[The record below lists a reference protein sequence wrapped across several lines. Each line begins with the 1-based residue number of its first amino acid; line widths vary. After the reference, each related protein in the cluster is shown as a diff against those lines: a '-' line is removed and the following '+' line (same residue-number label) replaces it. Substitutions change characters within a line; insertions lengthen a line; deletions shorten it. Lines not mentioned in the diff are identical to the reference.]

1 MDFKSSIEQHND
13 INQNETEKKNNN
25 NKIKQNKDFSFS
37 NEDENNNPN
46 KIRLTIDKI
55 ININNAN
62 DNIYIDKNHHYC
74 SNTVNNIY
82 NNEKR
87 LDSLKQLTINR
98 LIDENNLLKKEIE
111 IVKSNLIISNEKEL
125 LHKKTI
131 QRINKINKEKE
142 KSYKNSMSLIDDYKK
157 RENDLMMKIKEYE
170 ADFNKKEEELN
181 NELSILKKELF
192 QKNKIINE
200 LQLNINDLNKQIIN
214 LKKLLSEKT
223 KILNLITTKKK
234 DDFKVN
240 KNKNNINDTHC
251 TPYLATSKSCK
262 NLEFKNDN
270 KNEIKLK
277 RRENSLNNLKNY
289 IMNNNAV
296 NKTRGNNS
304 LKFYQRT
311 KNNDLLSINNNESY
325 ADNLDGLND
334 DNFVMHKR
342 KNSFYKKLIPN
353 KNNVNSIRIQTLKK
367 NNSYRN
373 INYNS
378 IYSTIK
384 KNQNSLIE
392 SSSSNNNNN
401 SLSGINLIQ
410 YKKSLDKK
418 QVKQF
423 KIKKD
428 MLSQWTRKANKELK
442 RNNIT
447 EYNNYSFQFN
457 DGKNIQKI
465 FSNKKIVN
473 DGDVGKKIEDNNKI
487 FYGKKNSIV
496 NSISNTKIKNEC
508 KKNRIIEINKFY
520 LNNPN
525 IISNSSYRNI
535 SYENQK

>member
-1 MDFKSSIEQHND
+1 MDFKCSLEENNNT
-13 INQNETEKKNNN
+13 NQNENEKKSSN

-37 NEDENNNPN
+37 NDEENTNPN

-55 ININNAN
+55 INFNNAN
-62 DNIYIDKNHHYC
+62 DNIFFNKNNNYC
-74 SNTVNNIY
+74 SNTVNNLY
-82 NNEKR
+82 HNEKR
-87 LDSLKQLTINR
+87 TDLLNQITINR

-157 RENDLMMKIKEYE
+157 RENDLMIKIKEYE
-170 ADFNKKEEELN
+170 SDFNKKEEELN
-181 NELSILKKELF
+181 NELSILKNELF

-200 LQLNINDLNKQIIN
+200 LQITIKDLNKQILN

-223 KILNLITTKKK
+223 KILSLITKKHTDSLK
-234 DDFKVN
+234 AN
-240 KNKNNINDTHC
+240 KNSINDNHC
-251 TPYLATSKSCK
+251 IPYLATSKSCK
-262 NLEFKNDN
+262 NMDFKNDN

-277 RRENSLNNLKNY
+277 KRDNSLNNLKSY
-289 IMNNNAV
+289 IMNKNAV
-296 NKTRGNNS
+296 SKAKGNNS
-304 LKFYQRT
+304 LKIFQKN
-311 KNNDLLSINNNESY
+311 KNNEILSTNYNESY
-325 ADNLDGLND
+325 VDNLEGLND

-353 KNNVNSIRIQTLKK
+353 KNNVNNKRIQTLKK

-378 IYSTIK
+378 IYSAIK
-384 KNQNSLIE
+384 NNQNSLIE
-392 SSSSNNNNN
+392 SSSSMNNNN
-401 SLSGINLIQ
+401 SLSGINLLQ
-410 YKKSLDKK
+410 YKNLLEKK
-418 QVKQF
+418 QIKQF
-423 KIKKD
+423 KIRKD
-428 MLSQWTRKANKELK
+428 ILSPWTGKSNKEMK

-447 EYNNYSFQFN
+447 EYNNYSFKLN
-457 DGKNIQKI
+457 EGNNIHRI
-465 FSNKKIVN
+465 FSNKKNFI
-473 DGDVGKKIEDNNKI
+473 DSDVDKKIEDNNKLYI
-487 FYGKKNSIV
+487 GKKNSIA

-508 KKNRIIEINKFY
+508 KKNRIIEINKFF

>member
-1 MDFKSSIEQHND
+1 MDFKSSLEDHD
-13 INQNETEKKNNN
+13 DTNQNENEKKNSN

-37 NEDENNNPN
+37 NDEENTNPN

-55 ININNAN
+55 INFNNAN
-62 DNIYIDKNHHYC
+62 DNIFFNKKNNYC
-74 SNTVNNIY
+74 SNTVNSIY
-82 NNEKR
+82 HNEKR
-87 LDSLKQLTINR
+87 TDSLNQLTINR

-157 RENDLMMKIKEYE
+157 RENDLMIKIKEYE
-170 ADFNKKEEELN
+170 SDFNKKEEELN
-181 NELSILKKELF
+181 NELSILKNELF

-200 LQLNINDLNKQIIN
+200 LQITIKDLNKQVLN

-223 KILNLITTKKK
+223 KILSLITKKHT
-234 DDFKVN
+234 DDMKT
-240 KNKNNINDTHC
+240 NKNNINDNHC
-251 TPYLATSKSCK
+251 IPYLATSKSCK
-262 NLEFKNDN
+262 NLDFKNDN

-277 RRENSLNNLKNY
+277 KRDNSLNNLKSY
-289 IMNNNAV
+289 IMNKNAV
-296 NKTRGNNS
+296 SKTRGNNS
-304 LKFYQRT
+304 LKIFQKN
-311 KNNDLLSINNNESY
+311 KNNELLSTNNNESY
-325 ADNLDGLND
+325 ADNLEGLND

-353 KNNVNSIRIQTLKK
+353 KYNVNNKRIQTLKK

-378 IYSTIK
+378 IYSAIK
-384 KNQNSLIE
+384 KNQNSLVE
-392 SSSSNNNNN
+392 SSSSMNNNN

-410 YKKSLDKK
+410 YKNLLDKK
-418 QVKQF
+418 QIKQF
-423 KIKKD
+423 KIRKD
-428 MLSQWTRKANKELK
+428 ILSQWTGKSNKEMK

-447 EYNNYSFQFN
+447 EYNNYSFKLN
-457 DGKNIQKI
+457 DGNNIHRI
-465 FSNKKIVN
+465 FSNKKNSI
-473 DGDVGKKIEDNNKI
+473 DRDVDKKVEDNNKL
-487 FYGKKNSIV
+487 FNGKKNSIA